1 MTHRGTLLENAHAH
15 TVGDRDTEYGSPFEN
30 LGDCGDLWS
39 TYLRRRHGVNLL
51 LSAEDVAHMNILQ
64 KMARTFPGHVKDDTY
79 EDMAA
84 YAAIA
89 GECASIAAGDAA
101 TSPRAFTAPKP
112 EEEK

>member
-1 MTHRGTLLENAHAH
+1 LENAHTY
-15 TVGDRDTEYGSPFEN
+15 TVGDRDTEYGSPYEN
-30 LGDCGDLWS
+30 LSDCGDLWS

-64 KMARTFPGHVKDDTY
+64 KMARTFPGRVKDDTY

-89 GECASIAAGDAA
+89 GEVASIAASPIA
-101 TSPRAFTAPKP
+101 TSPEAFVAPKP
-112 EEEK
+112 GEAK